1 MITKDAI
8 ETAYSFLHQKR
19 NVYIHSTMEWQ
30 RDDIEYAIASYVDDM
45 NPELYGILSEGN
57 NDFLRN
63 HQYFQQDITTAVNQL
78 EKLAFP

>member
-30 RDDIEYAIASYVDDM
+30 KDAIEYAIASYVDDM
-45 NPELYGILSEGN
+45 NPELYDILSGGN